1 MRRSAAE
8 AISKSCPHFP
18 IFGRGMEIYTASQF
32 RRKFKKLPDEIKRRA
47 REREGIFRLDPFNV
61 KLETHKLHGKY
72 SRFWAFSI
80 TNTHRIMFEFLR
92 DGAVAFVD
100 IDTHNIYR
108 N

>member
-1 MRRSAAE
+1 
-8 AISKSCPHFP
+8 
-18 IFGRGMEIYTASQF
+18 MEIYTASLF
-32 RRKFKKLPDEIKRRA
+32 RRKFKKLPGEIKRRA
-47 REREGIFRLDPFNV
+47 LEREEIFRLDPFSA
-61 KLETHKLHGKY
+61 KLETHKLHDKY